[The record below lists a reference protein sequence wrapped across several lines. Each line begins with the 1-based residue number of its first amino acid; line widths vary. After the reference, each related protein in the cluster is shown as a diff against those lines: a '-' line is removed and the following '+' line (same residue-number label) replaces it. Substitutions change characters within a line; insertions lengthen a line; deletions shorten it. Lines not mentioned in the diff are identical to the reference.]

1 MKRES
6 AMQRDFPSP
15 MPRAGFLLSRAL
27 LVLTALV
34 FLFPLFWMI
43 DTAVKPDNQVFQS
56 PPSLLPTQPHL
67 DNFVQAYQFL
77 PFGHY
82 VFNSLV
88 VACVGTVIVMLTS
101 SMAAFAFARLAFPG
115 REAVF
120 VLYLGTLMVP
130 QAVLVVPSF
139 LLMRYLGWVNSFQAL
154 ILPVAFTAFGTFLM
168 RQFFRSIPYELDE
181 AAYIDG
187 CSKWGIFRRI
197 TLPLS
202 KPALGVLGLFTFIG
216 YWNSF
221 LWPLIVTYSD
231 DVKTIP
237 LGLQLY
243 QGQYGTKWNFMMAGC
258 TMAMIP
264 GILLV
269 IVLQRYLVEGISIS
283 GMGGR

>member
-1 MKRES
+1 
-6 AMQRDFPSP
+6 
-15 MPRAGFLLSRAL
+15 
-27 LVLTALV
+27 
-34 FLFPLFWMI
+34 
-43 DTAVKPDNQVFQS
+43 
-56 PPSLLPTQPHL
+56 LLPTQPHL

-187 CSKWGIFRRI
+187 CSRWGIFRRI

>member
-6 AMQRDFPSP
+6 AMKPEFPLP
-15 MPRAGFLLSRAL
+15 MPRAEFVLSRVL

-187 CSKWGIFRRI
+187 CSRWGIFRRI

>member
-1 MKRES
+1 MKHESAITRES
-6 AMQRDFPSP
+6 ALP
-15 MPRAGFLLSRAL
+15 MPRAGFWVSRVLLI
-27 LVLTALV
+27 LTALI
-34 FLFPLFWMI
+34 FLFPLFWML

-56 PPSLLPTQPHL
+56 PPALLPTQPRL
-67 DNFVQAYQFL
+67 DNFVQAYQYL

-82 VFNSLV
+82 VLNSLV
-88 VACVGTVIVMLTS
+88 VACVGTVIVMFTS
-101 SMAAFAFARLAFPG
+101 SMAAFAFARLTFRG
-115 REAVF
+115 REAIF

-130 QAVLVVPSF
+130 QAVLVIPSF
-139 LLMRYLGWVNSFQAL
+139 LLIRYLGWVNSFQGL

-168 RQFFRSIPYELDE
+168 RQFFRSIPVELDE

-197 TLPLS
+197 ALPLS

-269 IVLQRYLVEGISIS
+269 IILQRYLVEGISIS

>member
-1 MKRES
+1 MKHESAITRES
-6 AMQRDFPSP
+6 ALP
-15 MPRAGFLLSRAL
+15 MPRVGIVISRAL

-34 FLFPLFWMI
+34 FLFPLFWML

-56 PPSLLPTQPHL
+56 PPALLPTQPRL
-67 DNFVQAYQFL
+67 DNFVQAYQYL

-82 VFNSLV
+82 VLNSLV
-88 VACVGTVIVMLTS
+88 VACVGTIIVMFTS
-101 SMAAFAFARLAFPG
+101 SMAAFAFARLTFRG
-115 REAVF
+115 REAIF

-130 QAVLVVPSF
+130 QAVLVIPSF
-139 LLMRYLGWVNSFQAL
+139 LLIRYLGWVNSFQGL

-168 RQFFRSIPYELDE
+168 RQFFRSIPFELDE

-197 TLPLS
+197 ALPLS

-269 IVLQRYLVEGISIS
+269 IILQRYLVEGISIS